1 MLRPQGFIVP
11 IVPHNIRHRAL
22 HLLFGS
28 PDGCTTRVL
37 LMHGITFDM
46 LADMVES
53 GMVTIERKSV
63 VGDAT
68 VRITEAGRQGL
79 ARVGRS
85 RSTASLR
92 PRRPT

>member
-46 LADMVES
+46 LVDMVES
-53 GMVTIERKSV
+53 GMVTIERWAMRPCES
-63 VGDAT
+63 
-68 VRITEAGRQGL
+68 
-79 ARVGRS
+79 
-85 RSTASLR
+85 
-92 PRRPT
+92 PRRDGRA